1 MMTRIIRGLFVFV
14 VLALAPLGIALAH
27 GNPVI
32 AVQPDVVAAGGQITV
47 TGTEMEPGEEFAITL
62 EGPGI
67 SIPLGK
73 ATATGSGEEGGFGN
87 FCYS

>member
-1 MMTRIIRGLFVFV
+1 MR
-14 VLALAPLGIALAH
+14 LGIALAH

-32 AVQPDVVAAGGQITV
+32 AVQPDVVAADSRITV

-73 ATATGSGEEGGFGN
+73 AKASGSGEEGGFVATFTIPGN
-87 FCYS
+87 ATPGSY